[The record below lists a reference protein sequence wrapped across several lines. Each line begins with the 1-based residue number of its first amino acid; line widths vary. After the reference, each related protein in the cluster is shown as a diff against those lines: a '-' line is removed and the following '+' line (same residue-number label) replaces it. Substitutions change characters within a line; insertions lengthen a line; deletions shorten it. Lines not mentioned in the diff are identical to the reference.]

1 VPLALVGQGVA
12 EEVHVGLGRLGV
24 ADLAEAVGQV
34 ELGLVQQPEVV
45 GQVHHASPCSS
56 VPATLVTRT
65 AQTL

>member
-1 VPLALVGQGVA
+1 V
-12 EEVHVGLGRLGV
+12 GV

-45 GQVHHASPCSS
+45 GQVHHASSCSS
-56 VPATLVTRT
+56 APATLVTRT